1 MELIARAKADGVR
14 VTAEATPH
22 HLCLTEE
29 AVRGYDTNTKVNP
42 PLRTE
47 ADREALW
54 NGLKNGVIDCIATDH
69 APHTIQEKEVEYAYA
84 ANGISGL
91 ETAVPLIWTNF
102 VATGKMTWTEL
113 VLAMSK
119 RPADILGIDKGTLQV
134 GKIADIVVIDP
145 ESEKTVEKSRFYSKG
160 KNTPFQG
167 MQLKGWPEMVLK
179 DGRIVLKQ
187 GVLC

>member
-1 MELIARAKADGVR
+1 
-14 VTAEATPH
+14 
-22 HLCLTEE
+22 
-29 AVRGYDTNTKVNP
+29 
-42 PLRTE
+42 
-47 ADREALW
+47 
-54 NGLKNGVIDCIATDH
+54 
-69 APHTIQEKEVEYAYA
+69 
-84 ANGISGL
+84 
-91 ETAVPLIWTNF
+91 
-102 VATGKMTWTEL
+102 MTWKEL
-113 VLAMSK
+113 ALAMSK

-145 ESEKTVEKSRFYSKG
+145 KNEKTVEKSRFYSKG